1 MFTSVVYFNHID
13 GLQGKGWGSYVL
25 KLKLFVILCLAW
37 LPLQARACPV
47 PVNDE
52 LGIHLDTLNRERQR
66 AGLPAFTLSAELTRI
81 AQDHACDMSRR
92 GYFSHNSP
100 DGRGMMDRLANARVT
115 GICRAAENIAKGQRD
130 VPHVMR
136 VWLQSDGHRR
146 NILDQRLTLVGFGR
160 APGAY
165 WVQLFAA
172 PC

>member
-1 MFTSVVYFNHID
+1 M
-13 GLQGKGWGSYVL
+13 L
-25 KLKLFVILCLAW
+25 KLKLIVIFWLAF
-37 LPLQARACPV
+37 LPLHALACPV

-52 LGIHLDTLNRERQR
+52 LRIHLDALNRERDR
-66 AGLPAFTLSAELTRI
+66 AGMARVTLSPELTRI

-92 GYFSHNSP
+92 GYFSHDSP
-100 DGRGMMDRLANARVT
+100 DGAGMMDRLANAQIQ

-136 VWLQSDGHRR
+136 VWLQSSGHRR

-160 APGAY
+160 APGPY